1 MGISGKLALVTG
13 AGSGIGRAIA
23 EDLGSRGAVVTVND
37 IKPEAAHEV
46 AETLARRG
54 WAGRAF
60 PGDISSPE
68 DVDRMIGA
76 IVREYGALDFLVN
89 NAGIDVIGSV
99 LDTPWS
105 DWRRVLEVNLLGC
118 VYCTRAVV
126 QVMIERRVR
135 GRIVNISSIN
145 ALLGWRNR
153 SAYSASKAGVNA
165 FTRCAALELGA
176 FGINVNAV
184 APGSIDTPIWGETLT
199 PAVRE
204 AHAKRTAFGRIGSPE
219 DVAGVV
225 AFLLSD
231 EAQYVTGQVVAVDG
245 GRSVTDYV
253 PIV

>member
-13 AGSGIGRAIA
+13 AGSGIGRTIA
-23 EDLGSRGAVVTVND
+23 EGLAGRGAIVAVND
-37 IKPEAAHEV
+37 IKSEAAYRV
-46 AETLARRG
+46 AEALVSRG
-54 WAGRAF
+54 LPGRAF
-60 PGDISSPE
+60 PTDISSPE
-68 DVDRMIGA
+68 NVERMVGA
-76 IVREYGALDFLVN
+76 ILREYGEIDFLVN

-99 LDTPWS
+99 LDTPWP

-118 VYCTRAVV
+118 VYCTRAVA
-126 QVMIERRVR
+126 QVMIERQIR

-176 FGINVNAV
+176 FRINVNAV
-184 APGSIDTPIWGETLT
+184 APGAIDTPIWGETLT

-231 EAQYVTGQVVAVDG
+231 EAQYVTGQVIAVDG

>member
-1 MGISGKLALVTG
+1 M
-13 AGSGIGRAIA
+13 
-23 EDLGSRGAVVTVND
+23 
-37 IKPEAAHEV
+37 
-46 AETLARRG
+46 ET
-54 WAGRAF
+54 
-60 PGDISSPE
+60 
-68 DVDRMIGA
+68 
-76 IVREYGALDFLVN
+76 
-89 NAGIDVIGSV
+89 
-99 LDTPWS
+99 
-105 DWRRVLEVNLLGC
+105 NLLGC

-126 QVMIERRVR
+126 KVMIEGRVG

-204 AHAKRTAFGRIGSPE
+204 AHAKRTATGRIGVPE
-219 DVAGVV
+219 DVEGVV

-231 EAQYVTGQVVAVDG
+231 AAQYITGQVIAVDG

-253 PIV
+253 PNVSISE

>member
-1 MGISGKLALVTG
+1 MKKQLAVCLWAVSFALFITRTALAQQPGLGTFTTIELPNATLTIAFGINP
-13 AGSGIGRAIA
+13 R
-23 EDLGSRGAVVTVND
+23 
-37 IKPEAAHEV
+37 
-46 AETLARRG
+46 
-54 WAGRAF
+54 
-60 PGDISSPE
+60 GDIVGRYDSAGVAHGYLLSGGE
-68 DVDRMIGA
+68 FSMI
-76 IVREYGALDFLVN
+76 DFLVN

-105 DWRRVLEVNLLGC
+105 EWRRVLETNLLGC

-126 QVMIERRVR
+126 KVMIEGRVG

-204 AHAKRTAFGRIGSPE
+204 AHAKRTATGRIGVPE
-219 DVAGVV
+219 DVEGVV

-231 EAQYVTGQVVAVDG
+231 AAQYITGQVIAVDG

-253 PIV
+253 PNVSISE